1 MADAALLRRSI
12 AEVGR
17 LIQSGDVSPVE
28 LTELSLAEIE
38 RANPVLNAFRT
49 TTPDR
54 ALTQA
59 RAAADE
65 IRAGGYRGPLHG
77 IPVAVKDLMDMR
89 GETTPAGSKVLAD
102 QVASEDSEVVR
113 LLDEAGAVIV
123 GKTSMPEFAFSP
135 ASNNAHYGPV
145 PNPWDLSRDSG
156 GSSSG
161 SGAAVAA
168 GLVLGATGSDTGG
181 SIRMPST
188 LCGIAGIKPTFGRV
202 SGRGA
207 ATLSWSLDHMGPMTR
222 TVDDAAIML
231 KVMAG
236 VDPGD
241 PRTRR
246 VPVDDYPAAVEHG
259 VAGLRVGV
267 LTEDGMGSLGTPAV
281 IEGLRS
287 GGAALEAAGASV
299 VEVAIPEL
307 SELSALYGTIL
318 VVEAAAAYEHFLKH
332 RLDELGDFARDRMLV
347 SFAYSPMTFVRAQQA
362 RTILRERVAERLAG
376 VDVLATPGMP
386 HEAPPL
392 GVVESNTRF
401 TGAFNAL
408 GWPAMVVPVGLGAG
422 GLPVAVQL
430 AARPWLETL
439 VFRAARVVERDGP
452 WKGKQP
458 PAVAAD

>member
-1 MADAALLRRSI
+1 MADTALLRRSI

-17 LIQSGDVSPVE
+17 LIQTGEVSPVE
-28 LTELSLAEIE
+28 LAEASLTAID

-49 TTPDR
+49 TTPER
-54 ALTQA
+54 ALKQA
-59 RAAADE
+59 RAAEAE
-65 IRAGGYRGPLHG
+65 IRSGAYRGPLHG
-77 IPVAVKDLMDMR
+77 IPIAVKDLMDMR

-102 QVASEDSEVVR
+102 VVAGEDSEVVR

-135 ASNNAHYGPV
+135 ASNNSHYGPV
-145 PNPWDLSRDSG
+145 PNPWDHSRDSG

-181 SIRMPST
+181 SIRMPAT

-222 TVDDAAIML
+222 TVEDAAIML
-231 KVMAG
+231 KIMAG

-246 VPVDDYPAAVEHG
+246 VPVDDYPATVEQG

-267 LTEDGMGSLGTPAV
+267 LTDDGLGPLGTPAV
-281 IEGLRS
+281 LEGLR
-287 GGAALEAAGASV
+287 AGASALEEARAQL
-299 VEVAIPEL
+299 VEIAAPEL
-307 SELSALYGTIL
+307 SDLSALYGTIL
-318 VVEAAAAYEHFLKH
+318 VLEAAAAYEHFLAH
-332 RLDELGDFARDRMLV
+332 RLDDLGDFARDRMLV
-347 SFAYSPMTFVRAQQA
+347 AYAYSPLTFVRAQQA
-362 RTILRERVAERLAG
+362 RTILRERIAERLRG
-376 VDVLATPGMP
+376 VDLLALPGMP

-392 GVVESNTRF
+392 GVVQSNTRF

-408 GWPAMVVPVGLGAG
+408 GWPAMVVPVGLGEG
-422 GLPVAVQL
+422 GLPVAIQL
-430 AARPWLETL
+430 VARPWMEAL
-439 VFRAARVVERDGP
+439 VFRAARVIEREGP
-452 WKGKQP
+452 WQGKQP
-458 PAVAAD
+458 PEVMAG